1 MLRPRCGVTEYPA
14 RLDAK
19 GETCQR
25 LITRGSSPARYA
37 QSDVAASKRAEAFA
51 LPIRGSMLVW
61 VETRSED
68 RAIESLPKEV

>member
-1 MLRPRCGVTEYPA
+1 
-14 RLDAK
+14 
-19 GETCQR
+19 

-61 VETRSED
+61 VETCSED